1 MGCHETVF
9 EMIINL
15 LWQSQT
21 ENYREIMECF
31 ENAIM
36 RIMKY
41 DYEPDYCV
49 NIGIS

>member
-1 MGCHETVF
+1 MGYHETDY

-15 LWQSQT
+15 LWQSQN
-21 ENYREIMECF
+21 ENYRVIMDCF

-49 NIGIS
+49 NICIS